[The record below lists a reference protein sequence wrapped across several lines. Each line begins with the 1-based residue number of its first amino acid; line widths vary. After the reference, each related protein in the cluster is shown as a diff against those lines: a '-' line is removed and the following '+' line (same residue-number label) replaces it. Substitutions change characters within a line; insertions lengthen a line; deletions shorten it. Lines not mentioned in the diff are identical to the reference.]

1 MAKPNSRVI
10 DAILH
15 LRASLDAVA
24 AALAEPDVA
33 QLTAAEA
40 SLAEALTEVGSI
52 RGVERADRH
61 LLAAEVIR
69 ARAALQRCRVLGAA
83 ATDATRA
90 TLAAQGRTDSYGR
103 SGAASEVA
111 LRGLDFDT
119 RI

>member
-1 MAKPNSRVI
+1 MRNSRVL
-10 DAILH
+10 DAIFH

-24 AALAEPDVA
+24 AALAQPDVA

-40 SLAEALTEVGSI
+40 ALAQALMEVGSI

-69 ARAALQRCRVLGAA
+69 ARAALQRCRILGSA
-83 ATDATRA
+83 ATDAARA
-90 TLAAQGRTDSYGR
+90 TLTAQGRNDGYGR
-103 SGAASEVA
+103 AGTASSTP

>member
-1 MAKPNSRVI
+1 MRNTSVL

-15 LRASLDAVA
+15 LRASLDVIA

-33 QLTAAEA
+33 RLTAAEA
-40 SLAEALTEVGSI
+40 ALAQALTEVGSI

-69 ARAALQRCRVLGAA
+69 ARGALQRCRVLGAA
-83 ATDATRA
+83 AGDAARVTF
-90 TLAAQGRTDSYGR
+90 TAQGRTDSYGR
-103 SGAASEVA
+103 SGAASSA
-111 LRGLDFDT
+111 PLRGLDFDT